1 MREGEG
7 RGSQSTDN
15 DEADAMYDNVFS
27 VVRDT
32 EASVGELRQAAVS
45 QRKAGRRMFC
55 LFLVF
60 IVVLAIVLLA
70 VSLASSNDPTLNA
83 VLTTFAGS
91 VLA

>member
-1 MREGEG
+1 MWCA
-7 RGSQSTDN
+7 D
-15 DEADAMYDNVFS
+15 ADAMYDNVFS

-60 IVVLAIVLLA
+60 IVVLSIVLLA
-70 VSLASSNDPTLNA
+70 VSCFHSRPTH
-83 VLTTFAGS
+83 TTY
-91 VLA
+91 